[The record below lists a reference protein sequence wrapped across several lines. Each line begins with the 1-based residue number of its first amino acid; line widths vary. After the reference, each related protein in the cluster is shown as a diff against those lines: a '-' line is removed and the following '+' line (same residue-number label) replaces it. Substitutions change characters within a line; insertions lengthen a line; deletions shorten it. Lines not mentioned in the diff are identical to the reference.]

1 MEEATYDRGVYLARA
16 ATASAGDREVEQAA
30 TLGLDALAIGLKTRS
45 ARILT
50 ELAQLDRV
58 LADWGAVPD
67 VADFRVAIYDL

>member
-1 MEEATYDRGVYLARA
+1 M
-16 ATASAGDREVEQAA
+16 EQAA